1 MKKYRLNLD
10 DIEEVQYAPRKRHM
24 HTHTHNYSQNNTK
37 SVNISYDENH
47 LHNDNHIINNTNS
60 INGGNNDNQH
70 QHKHHHHRHG
80 PPQWTEFGCK
90 QIMLMTIFGI
100 SMAVIL
106 LSFIIN
112 LVLTIK
118 QVVTPKIFFPS
129 IIYVIFSF
137 SCAGGIMGTYLV
149 PPHRRNNPF
158 RKNELL
164 IMRVFLP
171 AVMLVVSILFLL
183 IGGDNINSL
192 KEGLNRS
199 EDLCKN
205 NKGLSMEEIYIKTNE
220 TTNELITQKENMKY
234 SYKNNLF
241 CYPNARCVKY
251 YPNTDSNISNYICN
265 SQEFIVDELSKIK
278 CDIINIKENSNKFLN
293 NIKYQKNANLFIN
306 NCLDLSKNLFKTEIN
321 LFKCESEYD
330 LENIKFTKNLSLESD
345 INFKE
350 YLNKKIKKNIDDI
363 KIGKEIIYKYENSR
377 YDYDLDC
384 LNSNDYFFSRLLLNI
399 YLYIFYAFCIFWII
413 FGIISMHRLINLGIE
428 GKLEFLNDGDREQR
442 QSINNKI
449 NISEDDGEV
458 NKLIIANK

>member
-24 HTHTHNYSQNNTK
+24 HTHTHNYSQNNSK

-70 QHKHHHHRHG
+70 QHQHHHHRHG

-106 LSFIIN
+106 LSFITN

-241 CYPNARCVKY
+241 CYPNTRCVKY

-265 SQEFIVDELSKIK
+265 SHEFIVDELSKIK
-278 CDIINIKENSNKFLN
+278 CDIINIKENSNQFLN

-306 NCLDLSKNLFKTEIN
+306 NCLDLNKNLFKTEITEIN

-330 LENIKFTKNLSLESD
+330 LENIKFTKNLSLESN
-345 INFKE
+345 INYKE

-377 YDYDLDC
+377 YDYE
-384 LNSNDYFFSRLLLNI
+384 
-399 YLYIFYAFCIFWII
+399 II

>member
-70 QHKHHHHRHG
+70 QHQHHHHRHG

-106 LSFIIN
+106 LSFITN

-192 KEGLNRS
+192 KEGLNKS

-278 CDIINIKENSNKFLN
+278 CGVINLKENSNQFLN

-306 NCLDLSKNLFKTEIN
+306 NCLDLNKNLFKTEIN
-321 LFKCESEYD
+321 LFKCES
-330 LENIKFTKNLSLESD
+330 
-345 INFKE
+345 
-350 YLNKKIKKNIDDI
+350 
-363 KIGKEIIYKYENSR
+363 
-377 YDYDLDC
+377 
-384 LNSNDYFFSRLLLNI
+384 
-399 YLYIFYAFCIFWII
+399 
-413 FGIISMHRLINLGIE
+413 
-428 GKLEFLNDGDREQR
+428 
-442 QSINNKI
+442 
-449 NISEDDGEV
+449 
-458 NKLIIANK
+458 